1 MPLNCRVSWP
11 WAACFLV
18 LSVVTPIV
26 PERALAAVSESE
38 AVDRLEASYGV
49 RALKVRAG
57 EIDGRKVWL
66 VTVMNPGGDSNAAFQ
81 VNTLAVDKE
90 TGELVPSF
98 RHRTSGYVLP
108 EAARRD
114 DKFGRRPEAMRSRI
128 WR

>member
-1 MPLNCRVSWP
+1 MPLDCKMSWT
-11 WAACFLV
+11 WAAIFLAVSV
-18 LSVVTPIV
+18 LLPTV
-26 PERALAAVSESE
+26 PERALAAISE
-38 AVDRLEASYGV
+38 AEAVERLEASYGV